1 MLHGGTLLRIGNLGV
16 NAYLTAELSVYGE
29 VAEVSLGHR
38 HQCNVAKYSR
48 WRPVV
53 IIVEVAAGEA
63 CYHLHGKLLLAILLV
78 DIWRDVKEGG
88 VISGA
93 P

>member
-1 MLHGGTLLRIGNLGV
+1 MLYGRALLGIGNLGV
-16 NAYLTAELSVYGE
+16 NAYLTAELSVNGE

-48 WRPVV
+48 WRPVIV
-53 IIVEVAAGEA
+53 IVEVAAGEA
-63 CYHLHGKLLLAILLV
+63 CYHPHGKLLTATLLV